1 MRSERGD
8 KAPKRTRRLKIN
20 TRPKPDPLQLDF
32 FPELFMAHGRE
43 LEYLAQQQLRGVV
56 T

>member
-20 TRPKPDPLQLDF
+20 THPKPDPLQLDF
-32 FPELFMAHGRE
+32 FPDLFLAHGRE
-43 LEYLAQQQLRGVV
+43 VEYLARKQLRGEVI
-56 T
+56 